1 MKIKEERLNEINII
15 INKTLGTNII
25 NENFYNKEFE
35 LEINGKII
43 NNM

>member
-35 LEINGKII
+35 LEIN
-43 NNM
+43 